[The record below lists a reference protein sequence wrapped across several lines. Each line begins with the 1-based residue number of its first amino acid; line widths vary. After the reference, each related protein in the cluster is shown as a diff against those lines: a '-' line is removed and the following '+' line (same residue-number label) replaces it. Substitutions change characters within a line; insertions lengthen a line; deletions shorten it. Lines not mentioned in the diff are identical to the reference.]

1 MFEVNHVIGPESNPR
16 LAAALDYAA
25 RGLPCFPCHSPNTV
39 GFGSGA
45 IGCSCRNGVE
55 CDDIGKHPRVSRG
68 FHAATTDPAQIREW
82 WRCWPGANVAIV
94 PAGLLIADVDPR
106 NGGGATLEGLE
117 EAHGPFQREAVV
129 LTGGGGLHLYFRYSG
144 PPIASGRDVFGLGI
158 DLKSARGYVIAPD
171 SWHKSGR
178 QYRWLR
184 GAMPAEF
191 PIAPA
196 WLVELASR
204 SASARVGSNRGS
216 RSSSGVPGI
225 LTRDHPVG
233 RRIAKLLEAEDRGNY
248 WKFRCPAHP
257 DAHASAALYPR
268 PQGRL
273 FVRCFAGCP
282 DAAVMRAILEK
293 AR

>member
-1 MFEVNHVIGPESNPR
+1 MFGVNHVISTESNPR

-25 RGLPCFPCHSPNTV
+25 RGLPCFPCHSPNPV
-39 GFGSGA
+39 GFGSSA

-117 EAHGPFQREAVV
+117 QAHGPFQREAVV
-129 LTGGGGLHLYFRYSG
+129 LSGGGGLHLYFRYSG
-144 PPIASGRDVFGLGI
+144 PPIPSGKDALGHGV
-158 DLKSARGYVIAPD
+158 DLKSHDGYVIAPP
-171 SWHKSGR
+171 SFHKSLR

-184 GAMPAEF
+184 RVMPAEV

-196 WLVELASR
+196 WLISLARIGSGRINGSSR
-204 SASARVGSNRGS
+204 RSTTNDSA
-216 RSSSGVPGI
+216 I
-225 LTRDHPVG
+225 LTKDHPVG
-233 RRIAKLLEAEDRGNY
+233 RRIAKLLHGRDCQTY
-248 WKFRCPAHP
+248 WKISCPAHLDKHP
-257 DAHASAALYPR
+257 SAAMYPR
-268 PQGRL
+268 PNGRV
-273 FVRCFAGCP
+273 FVRCFAGCS
-282 DAAVMRAILEK
+282 DAAVARAIMEL